1 MNGAGAPD
9 GNRQYRAFISYS
21 HADSRFAL
29 WLHRKIE
36 RFAIP
41 AAPGAGRVRL
51 APVFLDRAELPAA
64 TDLSATVRAALARSA
79 ALIVIA
85 SPHARASRWVDREIA
100 LFRELHPDRPVLVA
114 LIEGEPD
121 TAFPPA
127 LTGSGAAT
135 IEPLAADFRK
145 GADGRRLGLLKI
157 VAGLSGQPLDRLV
170 QRDAQAR
177 QRRVM
182 AVTAAALLLSL
193 VLAGLL
199 VLALLAGLAAG
210 ALLGLALPLQLGLGA
225 LGAALPCWRLL
236 RARQRRLARIEQQL
250 PEALDLMGRSMRA
263 GHAFPTALKMV
274 GDELRAP
281 LGSEMRIVFDE
292 VNFGV
297 AMGDALGNLASRV
310 PSTDLR
316 YFVVAVLIQRE
327 SGGNLA
333 ELLGRISAIIRDRLT
348 LLGEIRTLSAE
359 GRMSAWILSMMPLA
373 VALMMQLSSPD
384 FLRLLYT
391 DPGGRKMLTMALV
404 MMGLGILV
412 IRKVTRI
419 RL

>member
-1 MNGAGAPD
+1 MALLLLFGA
-9 GNRQYRAFISYS
+9 
-21 HADSRFAL
+21 L
-29 WLHRKIE
+29 
-36 RFAIP
+36 
-41 AAPGAGRVRL
+41 
-51 APVFLDRAELPAA
+51 VF
-64 TDLSATVRAALARSA
+64 
-79 ALIVIA
+79 
-85 SPHARASRWVDREIA
+85 
-100 LFRELHPDRPVLVA
+100 
-114 LIEGEPD
+114 
-121 TAFPPA
+121 
-127 LTGSGAAT
+127 
-135 IEPLAADFRK
+135 
-145 GADGRRLGLLKI
+145 
-157 VAGLSGQPLDRLV
+157 
-170 QRDAQAR
+170 
-177 QRRVM
+177 
-182 AVTAAALLLSL
+182 AAALLLS
-193 VLAGLL
+193 AGLYL
-199 VLALLAGLAAG
+199 LWRGMRNRAPGRLAQRVRNASGGDAGGGTLLSISKRRLLSQQPLLQQLLERLPPAGALDRLLLQAGSGQTVAQVLGWSVLALLAGLAAG

-327 SGGNLA
+327 TGGNLA

-359 GRMSAWILSMMPLA
+359 GRMSAWILSLMPFA

>member
-1 MNGAGAPD
+1 MALLLLFGA
-9 GNRQYRAFISYS
+9 
-21 HADSRFAL
+21 L
-29 WLHRKIE
+29 
-36 RFAIP
+36 
-41 AAPGAGRVRL
+41 
-51 APVFLDRAELPAA
+51 VF
-64 TDLSATVRAALARSA
+64 
-79 ALIVIA
+79 
-85 SPHARASRWVDREIA
+85 
-100 LFRELHPDRPVLVA
+100 
-114 LIEGEPD
+114 
-121 TAFPPA
+121 
-127 LTGSGAAT
+127 
-135 IEPLAADFRK
+135 
-145 GADGRRLGLLKI
+145 
-157 VAGLSGQPLDRLV
+157 
-170 QRDAQAR
+170 
-177 QRRVM
+177 
-182 AVTAAALLLSL
+182 AAALLLS
-193 VLAGLL
+193 AGLYL
-199 VLALLAGLAAG
+199 LWRGMRNRAPGRLAQRVRNASGGDAGGGTVLSISKRRLLSQQPLLQQLLERLPPAGALDRLLLQAGSGQTVAQVLGWSVLALLAGLASG

-327 SGGNLA
+327 TGGNLA

-359 GRMSAWILSMMPLA
+359 GRMSAWILSLMPFA

>member
-1 MNGAGAPD
+1 MALLLLFGA
-9 GNRQYRAFISYS
+9 
-21 HADSRFAL
+21 L
-29 WLHRKIE
+29 
-36 RFAIP
+36 
-41 AAPGAGRVRL
+41 
-51 APVFLDRAELPAA
+51 VF
-64 TDLSATVRAALARSA
+64 
-79 ALIVIA
+79 
-85 SPHARASRWVDREIA
+85 
-100 LFRELHPDRPVLVA
+100 
-114 LIEGEPD
+114 
-121 TAFPPA
+121 
-127 LTGSGAAT
+127 
-135 IEPLAADFRK
+135 
-145 GADGRRLGLLKI
+145 
-157 VAGLSGQPLDRLV
+157 
-170 QRDAQAR
+170 
-177 QRRVM
+177 
-182 AVTAAALLLSL
+182 AAALLLSAGL
-193 VLAGLL
+193 YLLWRGMRNRAPGRLAQRVRNASGGDAGGGTVLSISKRRLLSQQPLLQQLLERLPPAGALDRLLLQAGSGQTVAQVLGWSVLAM
-199 VLALLAGLAAG
+199 LAGLAAG
-210 ALLGLALPLQLGLGA
+210 ALLGLALALQLGLGA

-274 GDELRAP
+274 GDELRVP

-327 SGGNLA
+327 TGGNLA

-359 GRMSAWILSMMPLA
+359 GRMSAWILSLMPFA

>member
-1 MNGAGAPD
+1 MAQLFLFGT
-9 GNRQYRAFISYS
+9 
-21 HADSRFAL
+21 L
-29 WLHRKIE
+29 
-36 RFAIP
+36 
-41 AAPGAGRVRL
+41 
-51 APVFLDRAELPAA
+51 VF
-64 TDLSATVRAALARSA
+64 
-79 ALIVIA
+79 
-85 SPHARASRWVDREIA
+85 
-100 LFRELHPDRPVLVA
+100 
-114 LIEGEPD
+114 
-121 TAFPPA
+121 
-127 LTGSGAAT
+127 
-135 IEPLAADFRK
+135 
-145 GADGRRLGLLKI
+145 
-157 VAGLSGQPLDRLV
+157 
-170 QRDAQAR
+170 
-177 QRRVM
+177 
-182 AVTAAALLLSL
+182 AAALLLSAGL
-193 VLAGLL
+193 YLLWRGMRNRAPGRLAQRVRNASGDAGSDAVLSISKRRLLSRQPLLQRLLARLPPAAALDRLLLQAGSTRTVAQVLGWSLLAG
-199 VLALLAGLAAG
+199 VAGLAA
-210 ALLGLALPLQLGLGA
+210 AAVLGLAPGLGA
-225 LGAALPCWRLL
+225 LAAALPCWRLL

-281 LGSEMRIVFDE
+281 LGSEMRAVFDE

-297 AMGDALGNLASRV
+297 AMADALGNLASRV

-327 SGGNLA
+327 TGGNLA

-359 GRMSAWILSMMPLA
+359 GRMSAWILSLMPFA
-373 VALMMQLSSPD
+373 VALMMHLSSPD

-391 DPGGRKMLTMALV
+391 DPGGRKMLTTALA

>member
-1 MNGAGAPD
+1 MALLLLFGA
-9 GNRQYRAFISYS
+9 
-21 HADSRFAL
+21 L
-29 WLHRKIE
+29 
-36 RFAIP
+36 
-41 AAPGAGRVRL
+41 
-51 APVFLDRAELPAA
+51 VF
-64 TDLSATVRAALARSA
+64 
-79 ALIVIA
+79 
-85 SPHARASRWVDREIA
+85 
-100 LFRELHPDRPVLVA
+100 
-114 LIEGEPD
+114 
-121 TAFPPA
+121 
-127 LTGSGAAT
+127 
-135 IEPLAADFRK
+135 
-145 GADGRRLGLLKI
+145 
-157 VAGLSGQPLDRLV
+157 
-170 QRDAQAR
+170 
-177 QRRVM
+177 
-182 AVTAAALLLSL
+182 AAALLLS
-193 VLAGLL
+193 AGLYL
-199 VLALLAGLAAG
+199 LWRGMRNRAPGRLAQRVRNASGGDAGGGTVLSISKRRLLSQQPLLQQLLERLPPAGALDRLLLQAGSGQTVAQVLGWSVLALLAGLAAG

-327 SGGNLA
+327 TGGNLA

-359 GRMSAWILSMMPLA
+359 GRMSAWILSLMPFA

>member
-1 MNGAGAPD
+1 M
-9 GNRQYRAFISYS
+9 
-21 HADSRFAL
+21 AL
-29 WLHRKIE
+29 LLL
-36 RFAIP
+36 F
-41 AAPGAGRVRL
+41 GTL
-51 APVFLDRAELPAA
+51 VF
-64 TDLSATVRAALARSA
+64 
-79 ALIVIA
+79 
-85 SPHARASRWVDREIA
+85 
-100 LFRELHPDRPVLVA
+100 
-114 LIEGEPD
+114 
-121 TAFPPA
+121 
-127 LTGSGAAT
+127 
-135 IEPLAADFRK
+135 
-145 GADGRRLGLLKI
+145 
-157 VAGLSGQPLDRLV
+157 
-170 QRDAQAR
+170 
-177 QRRVM
+177 
-182 AVTAAALLLSL
+182 AAALLLS
-193 VLAGLL
+193 AGLYL
-199 VLALLAGLAAG
+199 LWRGMRNRAPGRLAQRVRNASGGDAGGGTILSISKRRLLSQQPLLQQLLERLPPAGALDRLLLQAGSGQTVAQVLGWSVLALLAGLAAG
-210 ALLGLALPLQLGLGA
+210 ALLGLALALQLGLGA

-327 SGGNLA
+327 TGGNLA

-359 GRMSAWILSMMPLA
+359 GRMSAWILSLMPFA

>member
-1 MNGAGAPD
+1 MALLLLFGA
-9 GNRQYRAFISYS
+9 
-21 HADSRFAL
+21 L
-29 WLHRKIE
+29 
-36 RFAIP
+36 
-41 AAPGAGRVRL
+41 
-51 APVFLDRAELPAA
+51 VF
-64 TDLSATVRAALARSA
+64 
-79 ALIVIA
+79 
-85 SPHARASRWVDREIA
+85 
-100 LFRELHPDRPVLVA
+100 
-114 LIEGEPD
+114 
-121 TAFPPA
+121 
-127 LTGSGAAT
+127 
-135 IEPLAADFRK
+135 
-145 GADGRRLGLLKI
+145 
-157 VAGLSGQPLDRLV
+157 
-170 QRDAQAR
+170 
-177 QRRVM
+177 
-182 AVTAAALLLSL
+182 AAALLLS
-193 VLAGLL
+193 AGLYL
-199 VLALLAGLAAG
+199 LWRGMRNRAPGRLAQRVRNASGGDAGGGTVLSISKRRLLSQQPLLQQLLERLPPAGALDRLLLQAGSGQTVAQVLGWSVLALLAGLAAG
-210 ALLGLALPLQLGLGA
+210 ALLGLALALQLGLGA

-327 SGGNLA
+327 TGGNLA

-359 GRMSAWILSMMPLA
+359 GRMSAWILSLMPFA

>member
-1 MNGAGAPD
+1 M
-9 GNRQYRAFISYS
+9 
-21 HADSRFAL
+21 AL
-29 WLHRKIE
+29 L
-36 RFAIP
+36 
-41 AAPGAGRVRL
+41 L
-51 APVFLDRAELPAA
+51 
-64 TDLSATVRAALARSA
+64 
-79 ALIVIA
+79 
-85 SPHARASRWVDREIA
+85 
-100 LFRELHPDRPVLVA
+100 LFGVLV
-114 LIEGEPD
+114 
-121 TAFPPA
+121 F
-127 LTGSGAAT
+127 
-135 IEPLAADFRK
+135 
-145 GADGRRLGLLKI
+145 
-157 VAGLSGQPLDRLV
+157 
-170 QRDAQAR
+170 
-177 QRRVM
+177 
-182 AVTAAALLLSL
+182 AAALLLS
-193 VLAGLL
+193 AGLYL
-199 VLALLAGLAAG
+199 LWRGMRNRAPGRLAQRVRNASGGDAGGGTVLSISKRRLLSQQPLLQQLLERLPPAGALDRLLLQAGSGQTVAQVLGWSVLALLAGLAAG
-210 ALLGLALPLQLGLGA
+210 ALLGLALPLQLGVGA

-327 SGGNLA
+327 TGGNLA

-359 GRMSAWILSMMPLA
+359 GRMSAWILSLMPFA

>member
-1 MNGAGAPD
+1 MALLLLFGA
-9 GNRQYRAFISYS
+9 
-21 HADSRFAL
+21 L
-29 WLHRKIE
+29 
-36 RFAIP
+36 
-41 AAPGAGRVRL
+41 
-51 APVFLDRAELPAA
+51 VF
-64 TDLSATVRAALARSA
+64 
-79 ALIVIA
+79 
-85 SPHARASRWVDREIA
+85 
-100 LFRELHPDRPVLVA
+100 
-114 LIEGEPD
+114 
-121 TAFPPA
+121 
-127 LTGSGAAT
+127 
-135 IEPLAADFRK
+135 
-145 GADGRRLGLLKI
+145 
-157 VAGLSGQPLDRLV
+157 
-170 QRDAQAR
+170 
-177 QRRVM
+177 
-182 AVTAAALLLSL
+182 AAALLLSAGL
-193 VLAGLL
+193 YLLWRGMRNRAPGRLAQRVRNASGGDAGGGTVLSISKRRLLSQQPLLQQLLERLPPAGALDRLLLQAGSGQTVAQVLGWSVLAM
-199 VLALLAGLAAG
+199 LAGLAAG
-210 ALLGLALPLQLGLGA
+210 ALLGLALALQLGVGA

-327 SGGNLA
+327 TGGNLA

-359 GRMSAWILSMMPLA
+359 GRMSAWILSLMPFA

>member
-1 MNGAGAPD
+1 MAQLFLFGT
-9 GNRQYRAFISYS
+9 
-21 HADSRFAL
+21 L
-29 WLHRKIE
+29 
-36 RFAIP
+36 
-41 AAPGAGRVRL
+41 
-51 APVFLDRAELPAA
+51 VF
-64 TDLSATVRAALARSA
+64 
-79 ALIVIA
+79 
-85 SPHARASRWVDREIA
+85 
-100 LFRELHPDRPVLVA
+100 
-114 LIEGEPD
+114 
-121 TAFPPA
+121 
-127 LTGSGAAT
+127 
-135 IEPLAADFRK
+135 
-145 GADGRRLGLLKI
+145 
-157 VAGLSGQPLDRLV
+157 
-170 QRDAQAR
+170 
-177 QRRVM
+177 
-182 AVTAAALLLSL
+182 AAALLLSSGL
-193 VLAGLL
+193 YLLWRGMRNRAPGRLAQRVRNASGDASGEKVLSISKRRLLSQQPLLQQLLEKLPAAAALDRLLLQAGSGQTVAQVLGWS
-199 VLALLAGLAAG
+199 VLALLAGLAVG
-210 ALLGLALPLQLGLGA
+210 ALLGLALALQLGLGA

-297 AMGDALGNLASRV
+297 SMGDALGNLASRV

-327 SGGNLA
+327 TGGNLA
-333 ELLGRISAIIRDRLT
+333 ELLGRISTIIRDRLT

-359 GRMSAWILSMMPLA
+359 GRMSAWILSLMPFA
-373 VALMMQLSSPD
+373 VALMMHLSSPD

-391 DPGGRKMLTMALV
+391 DPGGRKMLTTALV

>member
-1 MNGAGAPD
+1 MALLLLFGA
-9 GNRQYRAFISYS
+9 
-21 HADSRFAL
+21 L
-29 WLHRKIE
+29 
-36 RFAIP
+36 
-41 AAPGAGRVRL
+41 
-51 APVFLDRAELPAA
+51 VF
-64 TDLSATVRAALARSA
+64 
-79 ALIVIA
+79 
-85 SPHARASRWVDREIA
+85 
-100 LFRELHPDRPVLVA
+100 
-114 LIEGEPD
+114 
-121 TAFPPA
+121 
-127 LTGSGAAT
+127 
-135 IEPLAADFRK
+135 
-145 GADGRRLGLLKI
+145 
-157 VAGLSGQPLDRLV
+157 
-170 QRDAQAR
+170 
-177 QRRVM
+177 
-182 AVTAAALLLSL
+182 AAALLLS
-193 VLAGLL
+193 AGLYL
-199 VLALLAGLAAG
+199 LWRGMRNRAPGRLAQRVRNASGGDAGGGTLLSISKRRLLSQQPLLQQLLERLPPAGALDRLLLQAGSGQTVAQVLGWSVLALLAGLAAG
-210 ALLGLALPLQLGLGA
+210 ALLGLALALQLGLGA

-327 SGGNLA
+327 TGGNLA

-359 GRMSAWILSMMPLA
+359 GRMSAWILSLMPFA

>member
-1 MNGAGAPD
+1 MALLLLFGA
-9 GNRQYRAFISYS
+9 
-21 HADSRFAL
+21 L
-29 WLHRKIE
+29 
-36 RFAIP
+36 
-41 AAPGAGRVRL
+41 
-51 APVFLDRAELPAA
+51 VF
-64 TDLSATVRAALARSA
+64 
-79 ALIVIA
+79 
-85 SPHARASRWVDREIA
+85 
-100 LFRELHPDRPVLVA
+100 
-114 LIEGEPD
+114 
-121 TAFPPA
+121 
-127 LTGSGAAT
+127 
-135 IEPLAADFRK
+135 
-145 GADGRRLGLLKI
+145 
-157 VAGLSGQPLDRLV
+157 
-170 QRDAQAR
+170 
-177 QRRVM
+177 
-182 AVTAAALLLSL
+182 AAALLLS
-193 VLAGLL
+193 AGLYL
-199 VLALLAGLAAG
+199 LWRGMRNRAPGRLAQRVRNASGGDAGGGTILSISKRRLLSQQPLLQQLLERLPPAGALDRLLLQAGSGQTVAQVLGWSVLALLAGLAAG
-210 ALLGLALPLQLGLGA
+210 ALLGLALALQLGLGA

-327 SGGNLA
+327 TGGNLA

-359 GRMSAWILSMMPLA
+359 GRMSAWILSLMPFA

>member
-1 MNGAGAPD
+1 MALLLLFGA
-9 GNRQYRAFISYS
+9 
-21 HADSRFAL
+21 L
-29 WLHRKIE
+29 
-36 RFAIP
+36 
-41 AAPGAGRVRL
+41 
-51 APVFLDRAELPAA
+51 VF
-64 TDLSATVRAALARSA
+64 
-79 ALIVIA
+79 
-85 SPHARASRWVDREIA
+85 
-100 LFRELHPDRPVLVA
+100 
-114 LIEGEPD
+114 
-121 TAFPPA
+121 
-127 LTGSGAAT
+127 
-135 IEPLAADFRK
+135 
-145 GADGRRLGLLKI
+145 
-157 VAGLSGQPLDRLV
+157 
-170 QRDAQAR
+170 
-177 QRRVM
+177 
-182 AVTAAALLLSL
+182 AAALLLS
-193 VLAGLL
+193 AGLYL
-199 VLALLAGLAAG
+199 LWRGMRNRAPGRLAQRVRNASGGDAGGGTLLSISKRRLLSQQPLLQQLLERLPPAGALDRLLLQAGSGQTVAQVLGWSVLALLAGLAVG
-210 ALLGLALPLQLGLGA
+210 ALLGLALALQLGLGA

-327 SGGNLA
+327 TGGNLA

-359 GRMSAWILSMMPLA
+359 GRMSAWILSLMPFA

>member
-1 MNGAGAPD
+1 MALLLLFGA
-9 GNRQYRAFISYS
+9 
-21 HADSRFAL
+21 L
-29 WLHRKIE
+29 
-36 RFAIP
+36 
-41 AAPGAGRVRL
+41 
-51 APVFLDRAELPAA
+51 VF
-64 TDLSATVRAALARSA
+64 
-79 ALIVIA
+79 
-85 SPHARASRWVDREIA
+85 
-100 LFRELHPDRPVLVA
+100 
-114 LIEGEPD
+114 
-121 TAFPPA
+121 
-127 LTGSGAAT
+127 
-135 IEPLAADFRK
+135 
-145 GADGRRLGLLKI
+145 
-157 VAGLSGQPLDRLV
+157 
-170 QRDAQAR
+170 
-177 QRRVM
+177 
-182 AVTAAALLLSL
+182 AAALLLS
-193 VLAGLL
+193 AGLYL
-199 VLALLAGLAAG
+199 LWRGMRNRAPGRLAQRVRNASGGDAGGGTVLSISKRRLLSQQPLLQQLLERLPPAGALDRLLLQAGSSQTVAQVLGWSALALLAGLAAG

-327 SGGNLA
+327 TGGNLA

-359 GRMSAWILSMMPLA
+359 GRMSAWILSLMPFA

>member
-1 MNGAGAPD
+1 MASLMLFGA
-9 GNRQYRAFISYS
+9 
-21 HADSRFAL
+21 L
-29 WLHRKIE
+29 
-36 RFAIP
+36 
-41 AAPGAGRVRL
+41 
-51 APVFLDRAELPAA
+51 VF
-64 TDLSATVRAALARSA
+64 
-79 ALIVIA
+79 
-85 SPHARASRWVDREIA
+85 
-100 LFRELHPDRPVLVA
+100 
-114 LIEGEPD
+114 
-121 TAFPPA
+121 
-127 LTGSGAAT
+127 
-135 IEPLAADFRK
+135 
-145 GADGRRLGLLKI
+145 
-157 VAGLSGQPLDRLV
+157 
-170 QRDAQAR
+170 
-177 QRRVM
+177 
-182 AVTAAALLLSL
+182 AAALLLAAGLYLLWRGMRNRAPGRLAQRVRNASGDAGGETVL
-193 VLAGLL
+193 SISKRRLLSQQPLLQQLLERLPLAGALDRLL
-199 VLALLAGLAAG
+199 LQAGSGQTVAQVLGWSVLALLAGLAA
-210 ALLGLALPLQLGLGA
+210 AAMLGLALALQLGLGA
-225 LGAALPCWRLL
+225 LGATLPCWRLL

-297 AMGDALGNLASRV
+297 AMADALGNLASRV

-327 SGGNLA
+327 TGGNLA

-359 GRMSAWILSMMPLA
+359 GRMSAWILSLMPFA

-391 DPGGRKMLTMALV
+391 DPGGRKMLTAALV

>member
-1 MNGAGAPD
+1 MALLLLFGA
-9 GNRQYRAFISYS
+9 
-21 HADSRFAL
+21 L
-29 WLHRKIE
+29 
-36 RFAIP
+36 
-41 AAPGAGRVRL
+41 
-51 APVFLDRAELPAA
+51 VF
-64 TDLSATVRAALARSA
+64 
-79 ALIVIA
+79 
-85 SPHARASRWVDREIA
+85 
-100 LFRELHPDRPVLVA
+100 
-114 LIEGEPD
+114 
-121 TAFPPA
+121 
-127 LTGSGAAT
+127 
-135 IEPLAADFRK
+135 
-145 GADGRRLGLLKI
+145 
-157 VAGLSGQPLDRLV
+157 
-170 QRDAQAR
+170 
-177 QRRVM
+177 
-182 AVTAAALLLSL
+182 AAALLLS
-193 VLAGLL
+193 AGLYL
-199 VLALLAGLAAG
+199 LWRGMRNRAPGRLAQRVRNASGGDAGGGTVLSISKRRLLSQQPLLQQLLERLPPAGALDRLLLQAGSGQTVAQVLCWSVLALLAGLAAG
-210 ALLGLALPLQLGLGA
+210 ALLGLALALQLGVGA

-327 SGGNLA
+327 TGGNLA

-359 GRMSAWILSMMPLA
+359 GRMSAWILSLMPFA

-391 DPGGRKMLTMALV
+391 DPGGRKMLTMALA

>member
-1 MNGAGAPD
+1 MALLLLFGA
-9 GNRQYRAFISYS
+9 
-21 HADSRFAL
+21 L
-29 WLHRKIE
+29 
-36 RFAIP
+36 
-41 AAPGAGRVRL
+41 
-51 APVFLDRAELPAA
+51 VF
-64 TDLSATVRAALARSA
+64 
-79 ALIVIA
+79 
-85 SPHARASRWVDREIA
+85 
-100 LFRELHPDRPVLVA
+100 
-114 LIEGEPD
+114 
-121 TAFPPA
+121 
-127 LTGSGAAT
+127 
-135 IEPLAADFRK
+135 
-145 GADGRRLGLLKI
+145 
-157 VAGLSGQPLDRLV
+157 
-170 QRDAQAR
+170 
-177 QRRVM
+177 
-182 AVTAAALLLSL
+182 AAALLIS
-193 VLAGLL
+193 AGLYL
-199 VLALLAGLAAG
+199 LWRGMRNRAPGRLAQRVRNASGGDAGGGTVLSISKRRLLSQQPLLQQLLERLPPAGALDRLLLQAGSGQTVAQVLGWSVLALLAGLASG

-327 SGGNLA
+327 TGGNLA

-359 GRMSAWILSMMPLA
+359 GRMSAWILSLMPFA

>member
-1 MNGAGAPD
+1 MALLLLFGA
-9 GNRQYRAFISYS
+9 
-21 HADSRFAL
+21 L
-29 WLHRKIE
+29 
-36 RFAIP
+36 
-41 AAPGAGRVRL
+41 
-51 APVFLDRAELPAA
+51 VF
-64 TDLSATVRAALARSA
+64 
-79 ALIVIA
+79 
-85 SPHARASRWVDREIA
+85 
-100 LFRELHPDRPVLVA
+100 
-114 LIEGEPD
+114 
-121 TAFPPA
+121 
-127 LTGSGAAT
+127 
-135 IEPLAADFRK
+135 
-145 GADGRRLGLLKI
+145 
-157 VAGLSGQPLDRLV
+157 
-170 QRDAQAR
+170 
-177 QRRVM
+177 
-182 AVTAAALLLSL
+182 AAALLLS
-193 VLAGLL
+193 AGLYL
-199 VLALLAGLAAG
+199 LWRGMRNRAPGRLAQRVRNASGGDAGGGTLLSISKRRLLSQQPLLQQLLERLPPAGALDRLLLQAGSGQTVAQVLGWSVLALLAGLAAG
-210 ALLGLALPLQLGLGA
+210 TLLGLALPLQLGLGA

-327 SGGNLA
+327 TGGNLA

-359 GRMSAWILSMMPLA
+359 GRMSAWILSLMPFA

>member
-1 MNGAGAPD
+1 MALLLLFGA
-9 GNRQYRAFISYS
+9 
-21 HADSRFAL
+21 L
-29 WLHRKIE
+29 
-36 RFAIP
+36 
-41 AAPGAGRVRL
+41 
-51 APVFLDRAELPAA
+51 VF
-64 TDLSATVRAALARSA
+64 
-79 ALIVIA
+79 
-85 SPHARASRWVDREIA
+85 
-100 LFRELHPDRPVLVA
+100 
-114 LIEGEPD
+114 
-121 TAFPPA
+121 
-127 LTGSGAAT
+127 
-135 IEPLAADFRK
+135 
-145 GADGRRLGLLKI
+145 
-157 VAGLSGQPLDRLV
+157 
-170 QRDAQAR
+170 
-177 QRRVM
+177 
-182 AVTAAALLLSL
+182 AAALLLS
-193 VLAGLL
+193 AGLYL
-199 VLALLAGLAAG
+199 LWRGMRNRAPGRLAQRVRNASGGDAGGGTLLSISKRRLLSQQPLLQQLLERLPPAGALDRLMLQAGSGQTVAQVLGWSVLALLAGLAAG

-327 SGGNLA
+327 TGGNLA

-359 GRMSAWILSMMPLA
+359 GRMSAWILSLMPFA

>member
-1 MNGAGAPD
+1 MALLLLFGA
-9 GNRQYRAFISYS
+9 
-21 HADSRFAL
+21 L
-29 WLHRKIE
+29 
-36 RFAIP
+36 
-41 AAPGAGRVRL
+41 
-51 APVFLDRAELPAA
+51 VF
-64 TDLSATVRAALARSA
+64 
-79 ALIVIA
+79 
-85 SPHARASRWVDREIA
+85 
-100 LFRELHPDRPVLVA
+100 
-114 LIEGEPD
+114 
-121 TAFPPA
+121 
-127 LTGSGAAT
+127 
-135 IEPLAADFRK
+135 
-145 GADGRRLGLLKI
+145 
-157 VAGLSGQPLDRLV
+157 
-170 QRDAQAR
+170 
-177 QRRVM
+177 
-182 AVTAAALLLSL
+182 AAALLLS
-193 VLAGLL
+193 AGLYL
-199 VLALLAGLAAG
+199 LWRGMRNRAPGRLAQRVRNASGGDAGGGTLLSISKRRLLSQQPLLQQLLERLPPAGALDRLMLQAGSGQTVAQVLGWSLLALLAGLAAG
-210 ALLGLALPLQLGLGA
+210 ALLGLALPLQLGVGA

-327 SGGNLA
+327 TGGNLA

-359 GRMSAWILSMMPLA
+359 GRMSAWILSLMPFA

>member
-1 MNGAGAPD
+1 MAQLFLFGT
-9 GNRQYRAFISYS
+9 
-21 HADSRFAL
+21 L
-29 WLHRKIE
+29 
-36 RFAIP
+36 
-41 AAPGAGRVRL
+41 
-51 APVFLDRAELPAA
+51 VF
-64 TDLSATVRAALARSA
+64 
-79 ALIVIA
+79 
-85 SPHARASRWVDREIA
+85 
-100 LFRELHPDRPVLVA
+100 
-114 LIEGEPD
+114 
-121 TAFPPA
+121 
-127 LTGSGAAT
+127 
-135 IEPLAADFRK
+135 
-145 GADGRRLGLLKI
+145 
-157 VAGLSGQPLDRLV
+157 
-170 QRDAQAR
+170 
-177 QRRVM
+177 
-182 AVTAAALLLSL
+182 AAALLLSAGL
-193 VLAGLL
+193 YLLWRGMRNRAPGRLAQRVRNASGDAGSDAVLSISKRRLLSRQPLLQRLLARLPPAVALDRLLLQAGSTRTVAQVLGWSLLAG
-199 VLALLAGLAAG
+199 VAGLAA
-210 ALLGLALPLQLGLGA
+210 AAVLGLAPGLGA
-225 LGAALPCWRLL
+225 LAAALPCWRLL

-281 LGSEMRIVFDE
+281 LGSEMRAVFDE

-297 AMGDALGNLASRV
+297 AMADALGNLASRV

-327 SGGNLA
+327 TGGNLA

-359 GRMSAWILSMMPLA
+359 GRMSAWILSLMPFA
-373 VALMMQLSSPD
+373 VALMMHLSSPD

-391 DPGGRKMLTMALV
+391 DPGGRKMLTTALA

>member
-1 MNGAGAPD
+1 MALLLLFGA
-9 GNRQYRAFISYS
+9 
-21 HADSRFAL
+21 L
-29 WLHRKIE
+29 
-36 RFAIP
+36 
-41 AAPGAGRVRL
+41 
-51 APVFLDRAELPAA
+51 VF
-64 TDLSATVRAALARSA
+64 
-79 ALIVIA
+79 
-85 SPHARASRWVDREIA
+85 
-100 LFRELHPDRPVLVA
+100 
-114 LIEGEPD
+114 
-121 TAFPPA
+121 
-127 LTGSGAAT
+127 
-135 IEPLAADFRK
+135 
-145 GADGRRLGLLKI
+145 
-157 VAGLSGQPLDRLV
+157 
-170 QRDAQAR
+170 
-177 QRRVM
+177 
-182 AVTAAALLLSL
+182 AAALLLS
-193 VLAGLL
+193 AGLYL
-199 VLALLAGLAAG
+199 LWRGMRNRAPGRLAQRVRNASGGDAGGGTLLSISKRRLLSQQPLLQQLLERLPPAGALDRLMLQAGSGQTVAQVLGWSLLALLAGLAAG

-327 SGGNLA
+327 TGGNLA

-359 GRMSAWILSMMPLA
+359 GRMSAWILSLMPFA

>member
-1 MNGAGAPD
+1 MALLLLFGA
-9 GNRQYRAFISYS
+9 
-21 HADSRFAL
+21 L
-29 WLHRKIE
+29 
-36 RFAIP
+36 
-41 AAPGAGRVRL
+41 
-51 APVFLDRAELPAA
+51 VF
-64 TDLSATVRAALARSA
+64 
-79 ALIVIA
+79 
-85 SPHARASRWVDREIA
+85 
-100 LFRELHPDRPVLVA
+100 
-114 LIEGEPD
+114 
-121 TAFPPA
+121 
-127 LTGSGAAT
+127 
-135 IEPLAADFRK
+135 
-145 GADGRRLGLLKI
+145 
-157 VAGLSGQPLDRLV
+157 
-170 QRDAQAR
+170 
-177 QRRVM
+177 
-182 AVTAAALLLSL
+182 AAALLLS
-193 VLAGLL
+193 AGLYL
-199 VLALLAGLAAG
+199 LWRGMRNRAPGRLAQRVRNASGGDAGGGTVLSISKRRLLSQQPLLQQLLERLPPAGALDRLLLQAGSGQTVAQVLGWSVLALLAGLAAG
-210 ALLGLALPLQLGLGA
+210 ALLGLALALQMGLGA

-327 SGGNLA
+327 TGGNLA

-359 GRMSAWILSMMPLA
+359 GRMSAWILSLMPFA

>member
-1 MNGAGAPD
+1 MALLLLFGA
-9 GNRQYRAFISYS
+9 
-21 HADSRFAL
+21 L
-29 WLHRKIE
+29 
-36 RFAIP
+36 
-41 AAPGAGRVRL
+41 
-51 APVFLDRAELPAA
+51 VF
-64 TDLSATVRAALARSA
+64 
-79 ALIVIA
+79 
-85 SPHARASRWVDREIA
+85 
-100 LFRELHPDRPVLVA
+100 
-114 LIEGEPD
+114 
-121 TAFPPA
+121 
-127 LTGSGAAT
+127 
-135 IEPLAADFRK
+135 
-145 GADGRRLGLLKI
+145 
-157 VAGLSGQPLDRLV
+157 
-170 QRDAQAR
+170 
-177 QRRVM
+177 
-182 AVTAAALLLSL
+182 AAALLLSAGL
-193 VLAGLL
+193 YLLWRGMRNRAPGRLAQRVRNASGGDAGGGTVLSISKRRLLSQQPLLQQLLERLPPAGALDRLLLQAGSGQTVAQVLGWSVLAM
-199 VLALLAGLAAG
+199 LAGLAAG
-210 ALLGLALPLQLGLGA
+210 ALLGLALALQLGLGA

-327 SGGNLA
+327 TGGNLA

-359 GRMSAWILSMMPLA
+359 GRMSAWILSLMPFA

>member
-1 MNGAGAPD
+1 MALLLLFGA
-9 GNRQYRAFISYS
+9 
-21 HADSRFAL
+21 L
-29 WLHRKIE
+29 
-36 RFAIP
+36 
-41 AAPGAGRVRL
+41 
-51 APVFLDRAELPAA
+51 VF
-64 TDLSATVRAALARSA
+64 
-79 ALIVIA
+79 
-85 SPHARASRWVDREIA
+85 
-100 LFRELHPDRPVLVA
+100 
-114 LIEGEPD
+114 
-121 TAFPPA
+121 
-127 LTGSGAAT
+127 
-135 IEPLAADFRK
+135 
-145 GADGRRLGLLKI
+145 
-157 VAGLSGQPLDRLV
+157 
-170 QRDAQAR
+170 
-177 QRRVM
+177 
-182 AVTAAALLLSL
+182 AAALLLS
-193 VLAGLL
+193 AGLYL
-199 VLALLAGLAAG
+199 LWRGMRNRAPGRLAQRVRNASGGDAGGGTVLSISKRRLLSQQPLLQQLLERLPPAGALDRLLLQAGSGQTVAQVLGWSVLALLAGLAVG
-210 ALLGLALPLQLGLGA
+210 ALLGLALALQLGLGA

-292 VNFGV
+292 VNIGV

-327 SGGNLA
+327 TGGNLA

-359 GRMSAWILSMMPLA
+359 GRMSAWILSLMPFA
-373 VALMMQLSSPD
+373 VALMMHLSSPD

-391 DPGGRKMLTMALV
+391 DPGGRKMLTTALA

>member
-1 MNGAGAPD
+1 MALLLLFGA
-9 GNRQYRAFISYS
+9 
-21 HADSRFAL
+21 L
-29 WLHRKIE
+29 
-36 RFAIP
+36 
-41 AAPGAGRVRL
+41 
-51 APVFLDRAELPAA
+51 VF
-64 TDLSATVRAALARSA
+64 
-79 ALIVIA
+79 
-85 SPHARASRWVDREIA
+85 
-100 LFRELHPDRPVLVA
+100 
-114 LIEGEPD
+114 
-121 TAFPPA
+121 
-127 LTGSGAAT
+127 
-135 IEPLAADFRK
+135 
-145 GADGRRLGLLKI
+145 
-157 VAGLSGQPLDRLV
+157 
-170 QRDAQAR
+170 
-177 QRRVM
+177 
-182 AVTAAALLLSL
+182 AAALLLS
-193 VLAGLL
+193 AGLYL
-199 VLALLAGLAAG
+199 LWRGMRNRAPGRLAQRVRNASGGDAGGGTVLSISKRRLLSQQPLLQQLLERLPPAGALDRLLLQAGSGQTVAQVLSWSVLALLAGLAAG

-327 SGGNLA
+327 TGGNLA

-359 GRMSAWILSMMPLA
+359 GRMSAWILSLMPFA

>member
-1 MNGAGAPD
+1 MALLLLFGA
-9 GNRQYRAFISYS
+9 
-21 HADSRFAL
+21 L
-29 WLHRKIE
+29 
-36 RFAIP
+36 
-41 AAPGAGRVRL
+41 
-51 APVFLDRAELPAA
+51 VF
-64 TDLSATVRAALARSA
+64 
-79 ALIVIA
+79 
-85 SPHARASRWVDREIA
+85 
-100 LFRELHPDRPVLVA
+100 
-114 LIEGEPD
+114 
-121 TAFPPA
+121 
-127 LTGSGAAT
+127 
-135 IEPLAADFRK
+135 
-145 GADGRRLGLLKI
+145 
-157 VAGLSGQPLDRLV
+157 
-170 QRDAQAR
+170 
-177 QRRVM
+177 
-182 AVTAAALLLSL
+182 AAALLLS
-193 VLAGLL
+193 AGLYL
-199 VLALLAGLAAG
+199 LWRGMRNRAPGRLAQRVRNASGGDAGGGTLLSISKRRLLSQQPLLQQLLERLPPAGALDRLLLQAGSGQTVAQVLGWSLLALLAGLAAG

-327 SGGNLA
+327 TGGNLA

-359 GRMSAWILSMMPLA
+359 GRMSAWILSLMPFA